1 MPARQPLCLTPPRTS
16 YHIPCWP
23 ALRLP
28 HILYP
33 LISPIIPSFYGPG
46 AEFTRYGPE
55 ENPYEKFLTKA
66 IMKPGLNQ
74 MLQDPLE
81 NDALIKARLVLLE
94 KTKHGHALVD
104 PVARKAEY
112 SDMMEY

>member
-1 MPARQPLCLTPPRTS
+1 MFNSTKDILS
-16 YHIPCWP
+16 YTLLACPKASAHPVSVDFS
-23 ALRLP
+23 
-28 HILYP
+28 YN
-33 LISPIIPSFYGPG
+33 SFYGPG

-104 PVARKAEY
+104 PVAHKAEY